1 MKSNTIYS
9 VEVGV
14 KKVKLAAGRL
24 VGCETDVT
32 ISWEILKI
40 SIALVMVEL

>member
-1 MKSNTIYS
+1 MLNWVRNTFKSIFMKSNTIYS
-9 VEVGV
+9 MEVGV

-32 ISWEILKI
+32 IS
-40 SIALVMVEL
+40 